1 MCDVF
6 CSSHTSL
13 SRVAIN
19 VWFVVTP
26 VIAELPNVTG
36 GKYVPPSRRGGG
48 ATTTELEPVSLKRP
62 TRKKVAP
69 NVNSQED
76 FPTLGAAPPPVDQ

>member
-1 MCDVF
+1 M
-6 CSSHTSL
+6 
-13 SRVAIN
+13 
-19 VWFVVTP
+19 
-26 VIAELPNVTG
+26 
-36 GKYVPPSRRGGG
+36 PPSRRGGG

-76 FPTLGAAPPPVDQ
+76 FPTLGAAAPPVDQ